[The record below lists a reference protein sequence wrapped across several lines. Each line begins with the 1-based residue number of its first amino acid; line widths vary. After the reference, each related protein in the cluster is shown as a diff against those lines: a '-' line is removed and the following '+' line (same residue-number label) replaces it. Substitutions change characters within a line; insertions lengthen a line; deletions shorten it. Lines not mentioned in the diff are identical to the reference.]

1 MNDINEVSGWLSPAP
16 VTVRRPAGRDLPF
29 VDKKTFSAQG
39 GYGNMRGRC
48 TVHRITDSAH
58 CALSGENTMEWM
70 LLPLKRYADFNG
82 RSRRKEY
89 WMFMLLQAIVLLVLG
104 GLFGIAAA
112 LMGGENGPGA
122 LAWLVAAV
130 IGIVVLALIVPS
142 IAVTVRRLHDQGK
155 SGWFYLISLVP
166 YVGGFIVLVFMCLE
180 GTPGPNEYGENPKQ

>member
-1 MNDINEVSGWLSPAP
+1 
-16 VTVRRPAGRDLPF
+16 
-29 VDKKTFSAQG
+29 
-39 GYGNMRGRC
+39 
-48 TVHRITDSAH
+48 
-58 CALSGENTMEWM
+58 MEWM

-104 GLFGIAAA
+104 GLFGIVAA

>member
-1 MNDINEVSGWLSPAP
+1 
-16 VTVRRPAGRDLPF
+16 
-29 VDKKTFSAQG
+29 
-39 GYGNMRGRC
+39 
-48 TVHRITDSAH
+48 
-58 CALSGENTMEWM
+58 MEWM

-180 GTPGPNEYGENPKQ
+180 GTPGPNEYGENSKQ

>member
-1 MNDINEVSGWLSPAP
+1 
-16 VTVRRPAGRDLPF
+16 
-29 VDKKTFSAQG
+29 
-39 GYGNMRGRC
+39 
-48 TVHRITDSAH
+48 
-58 CALSGENTMEWM
+58 MEWM

-104 GLFGIAAA
+104 GLFGVSAA

-122 LAWLVAAV
+122 LAWLIAAILV
-130 IGIVVLALIVPS
+130 IVVLAFIVPS

-180 GTPGPNEYGENPKQ
+180 GTPGANEYGENPKQ

>member
-1 MNDINEVSGWLSPAP
+1 M
-16 VTVRRPAGRDLPF
+16 TVRRPAGRDLSF

-39 GYGNMRGRC
+39 GYGNMRGPL
-48 TVHRITDSAH
+48 H
-58 CALSGENTMEWM
+58 CAPDHGQRSLRVIRRNTMEWM

-130 IGIVVLALIVPS
+130 MGIVVLALIVPS